1 MLSLGCV
8 RYKIKSTLTVYVFDL
23 LTPTNVYFELR
34 CVRSTFPGIM
44 PVWKCTVTYGK
55 GPPG

>member
-1 MLSLGCV
+1 
-8 RYKIKSTLTVYVFDL
+8 TVYVFDL